1 MARYFTYVITL
12 ASVVLVVFV
21 PERVQAQ
28 SCVTPVPSYALT
40 TPNGFY
46 PSGTQVCTSDA
57 FGAGIFQDADFPCG
71 EYVSVFPNPIL
82 GNLIWL
88 YPPDYPENVH
98 VGVSFYI
105 TMTSYDPEQTDNT
118 PIYLGLVYDNG
129 DYFQITMIDLE
140 NRPYATIWDVFN
152 LLPVRIY
159 SVDIPDVTVIEGSPD
174 PIGFVLGFVDADE
187 LFAYGVAS
195 FRFGV
200 SLPEGCTIPG
210 TEITPTPPVLPS
222 PTLPATWTP
231 NASGTPAPTFTPQ
244 PSTPTPGPT
253 GTGFIPTNT
262 PYVTRTPISFPVIN
276 SEPTATPWPLPTLA
290 DIVFPTVDFPDVLA
304 IDTPV
309 PVTVQVTNTTVI
321 SSQATLTWQMVDEA
335 NAIATRW
342 AVPIDFAQ
350 ESLGSD
356 GLGDFSGYAITG
368 TVPVSNTSENFGLA
382 LSAIVYPVRFLR
394 TIQIYMPNT
403 WILVLVIIGCFL
415 IIVATTI
422 IKFGMAILGD
432 VVAVIRD
439 IWEAIPL
446 N

>member
-1 MARYFTYVITL
+1 MARYFTYLITL
-12 ASVVLVVFV
+12 ASVILAVFV
-21 PERVQAQ
+21 PQTAYAQ
-28 SCVTPVPSYALT
+28 SCPDGATQVTPITGTYPADMIVCAADWFSIAPLENEDIPCEEYYNLTITPFFVNQLWFLPPGGLEPNTDYQLAFYYAIEAPYPEQVDDYVLEW
-40 TPNGFY
+40 GLEY
-46 PSGTQVCTSDA
+46 PSGLYGTP
-57 FGAGIFQDADFPCG
+57 FQIPFEDLPHQTI
-71 EYVSVFPNPIL
+71 PNGL
-82 GNLIWL
+82 FSEIWL
-88 YPPDYPENVH
+88 YSVFAPFSSFPLNDQNPT
-98 VGVSFYI
+98 GVTIYLPAHDSG
-105 TMTSYDPEQTDNT
+105 
-118 PIYLGLVYDNG
+118 PIYHYMSSIRLG
-129 DYFQITMIDLE
+129 Q
-140 NRPYATIWDVFN
+140 
-152 LLPVRIY
+152 
-159 SVDIPDVTVIEGSPD
+159 SIP
-174 PIGFVLGFVDADE
+174 
-187 LFAYGVAS
+187 
-195 FRFGV
+195 FGCD
-200 SLPEGCTIPG
+200 SNYP
-210 TEITPTPPVLPS
+210 TPTPPVFPTS
-222 PTLPATWTP
+222 TLPPTWTP
-231 NASGTPAPTFTPQ
+231 NASGTPAPTFTPR
-244 PSTPTPGPT
+244 PMTPTPGPT
-253 GTGFIPTNT
+253 QPGNLPTIT
-262 PYVTRTPISFPVIN
+262 PYATRTPFVFPVLP
-276 SEPTATPWPLPTLA
+276 SEPTATTWPLPTLA

-350 ESLGSD
+350 ENLGSD